1 MGVPQCP
8 GTMATPNQPPQ
19 QIGVLDNKLDS
30 TKQPGMA
37 SEKVVSQADEAAHV
51 KPPYSALPLGRRR
64 LILAIVTV
72 AGFLGP
78 LAGNIYLPALPV
90 FQTVFQ
96 TSATAI
102 NATVTSFMVVF
113 AFAVR
118 FGFFTAGKKHIE
130 Q

>member
-1 MGVPQCP
+1 
-8 GTMATPNQPPQ
+8 MATPTQPAQ
-19 QIGVLDNKLDS
+19 QIGTLDNKLDS
-30 TKQPGMA
+30 TKQHVII
-37 SEKVVSQADEAAHV
+37 EKVVRQADEAAPV
-51 KPPYSALPLGRRR
+51 QPPYSALPLGRRR
-64 LILAIVTV
+64 LILAIVTT

-90 FQTVFQ
+90 FQNVFQ

-113 AFAVR
+113 AFAVCFR
-118 FGFFTAGKKHIE
+118 SYRGRLKA

>member
-1 MGVPQCP
+1 
-8 GTMATPNQPPQ
+8 MATSTQPSQ

-30 TKQPGMA
+30 TKQQGIT
-37 SEKVVSQADEAAHV
+37 SEKAVQQVDEAAPLE
-51 KPPYSALPLGRRR
+51 PPYSALPLGRRR
-64 LILAIVTV
+64 LILTIVTV

-90 FQTVFQ
+90 FQNVFQ

-113 AFAVR
+113 AFAVGIR
-118 FGFFTAGKKHIE
+118 FFVHGVIISLTATDQKI
-130 Q
+130 